1 MKTAVTIE
9 NVTVSFG
16 SKTVLEDISLE
27 VGMGE
32 FWGII
37 GPNGGGKT
45 TLLRSILGLVKPQKG
60 VIKVFGLSPQE
71 AVRKKWVAYLPQK
84 IENELPFSSYDLL
97 SFVCSN
103 KRKVEELLEF
113 VGMKEKAL
121 IPFKKLSGG
130 EKQRTLIAMNLA
142 VDPRLLLL
150 DEPNT
155 GVDIVAQDVFYEIL
169 RRLKDKKKIT
179 IIMVS
184 HGVGVVVN
192 FVDKIACLNRKLH
205 YAGDPR
211 GSLDC
216 RLLETLYGM
225 PVEVFVHHPECK
237 GCHIYRIS

>member
-1 MKTAVTIE
+1 MEAAIVIKDL
-9 NVTVSFG
+9 TVSFG
-16 SKTVLEDISLE
+16 SKIVLEDISLQ
-27 VGMGE
+27 VDVGE

-45 TLLRSILGLVKPQKG
+45 TLLRSILGLVKPQRG
-60 VIKVFGLSPQE
+60 SVEVFGLSPRE
-71 AVRKKWVAYLPQK
+71 AVRRRWIAYLPQR

-97 SFVCSN
+97 SFVCDSRQ
-103 KRKVEELLEF
+103 KIEELLEF
-113 VGMKEKAL
+113 VEMREKAF

-142 VDPRLLLL
+142 VEPRLLLL
-150 DEPNT
+150 DEPST
-155 GVDIVAQDVFYEIL
+155 GVDIVAQDVFYDIL
-169 RRLKDKKKIT
+169 KRLKSEKRIT

-184 HGVGVVVN
+184 HDVGVVVN

-216 RLLETLYGM
+216 RLLESLYGTS
-225 PVEVFVHHPECK
+225 VEVFVHHPECK